1 MDIRDLIDNERK
13 LELKK
18 EIEKELSDLENN
30 IITRRD
36 FILYI
41 YKKYD
46 LLDVFYI
53 IDTFLKPITLV
64 VEPPDLVEPPD
75 PFVLKSYFD
84 EMLFIEYERYE
95 YNVPKKGINTKIKD
109 LKRLPSIENMALKG
123 KKIKKRKK

>member
-13 LELKK
+13 LELTK

-46 LLDVFYI
+46 LFEVLYI
-53 IDTFLKPITLV
+53 IDTFLNPIILV
-64 VEPPDLVEPPD
+64 DEPPDVFEPPN
-75 PFVLKSYFD
+75 PFVLNSHFED
-84 EMLFIEYERYE
+84 TLFIEYGRYE
-95 YNVPKKGINTKIKD
+95 DKVQAKGINTKIKD
-109 LKRLPSIENMALKG
+109 LKRLPSIEKMALKG